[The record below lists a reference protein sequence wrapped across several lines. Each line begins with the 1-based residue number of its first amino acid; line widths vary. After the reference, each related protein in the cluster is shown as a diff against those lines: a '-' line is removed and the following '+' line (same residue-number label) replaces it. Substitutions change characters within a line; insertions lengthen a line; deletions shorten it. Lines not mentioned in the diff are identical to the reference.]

1 MPGLPDCI
9 CRTMTVRFPS
19 GPSSASMSDVLFDAL
34 GHEILAEKASALGR
48 AGEKA
53 EAALSRLAAEAAGR
67 AVGEEAPGHDSRRKA
82 LLQEA
87 SEAVYAFFI
96 QRELCGLRRHDAVIR
111 ELGIPR
117 EVLVRLGAK

>member
-1 MPGLPDCI
+1 
-9 CRTMTVRFPS
+9 MTVRLPS
-19 GPSSASMSDVLFDAL
+19 GLGKASISDVLFDAL

-53 EAALSRLAAEAAGR
+53 GAALARLDAHAQSRATEPAAAE
-67 AVGEEAPGHDSRRKA
+67 HDSRRQA
-82 LLQEA
+82 LLKEA
-87 SEAVYAFFI
+87 ADAVYAFFI

-117 EVLVRLGAK
+117 EVLVRLGAR

>member
-1 MPGLPDCI
+1 MS
-9 CRTMTVRFPS
+9 VRPPS
-19 GPSSASMSDVLFDAL
+19 NLGNASVSEVLFDAL

-48 AGEKA
+48 AGER
-53 EAALSRLAAEAAGR
+53 AAICLARLR
-67 AVGEEAPGHDSRRKA
+67 AHDGADGQAPATDSRRRE
-82 LLQEA
+82 LLKDA
-87 SEAVYAFFI
+87 AEAVYAFFI